1 MTEVSDYGE
10 KLSKM
15 SLLFPET
22 ESSRDSFQCV

>member
-22 ESSRDSFQCV
+22 ESSRDSFHCV